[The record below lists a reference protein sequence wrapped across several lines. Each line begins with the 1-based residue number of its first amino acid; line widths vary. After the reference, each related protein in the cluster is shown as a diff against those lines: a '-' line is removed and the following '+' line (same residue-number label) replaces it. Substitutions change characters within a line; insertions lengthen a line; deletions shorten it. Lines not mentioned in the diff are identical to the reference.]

1 MGGLSVP
8 APSTAASAPDMH
20 KSPPIGLSEGD
31 RGTDGNV
38 NDEGLGTNKGRGLRL
53 GTKVKSN
60 VAATT
65 GIFEAG
71 EPTDS
76 TGRKPAVEAPVWVDT
91 VSEALVFRTEMPR
104 ILNTQGGSDRPLQE
118 PSVQQELTGM
128 TAQEGLPS
136 AKRCVQGATR
146 GHYNTMM
153 QQEEEEDHSVEDRR
167 LEATRN
173 ILSYIPKRL
182 NRDYKPFLKATSEDF
197 ARGTLHELKCKLC
210 PASDFTTW
218 DGFTRH
224 CKTAEAHPLE
234 VFVCGYCGDF
244 FARYDSFQ
252 RHSENQP
259 PECLRVSPREAED
272 KRTETKRIHEEFRKN
287 LKVHLETNEGN
298 WKPFA
303 QIIKEKYP
311 KSSKR

>member
-38 NDEGLGTNKGRGLRL
+38 NDEGLGTDNGRGLRL

-104 ILNTQGGSDRPLQE
+104 ILNAQGGSDRPLQE
-118 PSVQQELTGM
+118 PSIQ
-128 TAQEGLPS
+128 QEGLPS
-136 AKRCVQGATR
+136 AERCVQGATW
-146 GHYNTMM
+146 GHYNIMT
-153 QQEEEEDHSVEDRR
+153 QQEEEEDHGVEDRR

-173 ILSYIPKRL
+173 ILFYIPKRL
-182 NRDYKPFLKATSEDF
+182 NKDYKPFLKATSEDL

-259 PECLRVSPREAED
+259 PECLRVSPCEAED